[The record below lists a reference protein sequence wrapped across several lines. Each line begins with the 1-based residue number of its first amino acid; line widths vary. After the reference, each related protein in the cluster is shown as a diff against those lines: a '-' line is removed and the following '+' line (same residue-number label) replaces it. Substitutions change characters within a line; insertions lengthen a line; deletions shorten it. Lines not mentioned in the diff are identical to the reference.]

1 MLAERH
7 DMQIYQILIPELN
20 TNVKFKVLSVSDIED
35 FLKKNKA
42 TSKDFRKKVLQYV
55 VFNLATDVTS
65 ALNLMSREGGERAI
79 EALYSGCIM
88 LNPGLDIEHWLSIAY
103 VSGGSPSSSDE
114 HNDYNIN
121 QIKKFLRS
129 AQDQQRSG
137 KKTEKIPYKSKK
149 ITKQKFL
156 NLESHLKANV
166 IGQDEAVDEIVS
178 ALVRSQADMNDPDR
192 PLGVFLFAGS
202 SGVGKTHLANTLH
215 RYLFGEESP
224 MVRVDCGEYQHKHE
238 NQKLLGSP
246 PGYLG
251 HDEGGQLT
259 NQIKKNPH
267 TVVLIDEV
275 EKAHSDIW
283 NTFLRIFD
291 DGIVTDSKG
300 ETISFRNTIIIMT
313 TNLGNDKTVNHMI
326 STGTGFNKNI
336 NFSRRTKEIPNRS
349 IVEKNTNEAIDK
361 YFRPEF
367 INRLDKIV
375 VFNYLNEKDCQTI
388 AEIEM
393 SVIANKLSKRGIS
406 ITYTDSVIDALIEKG
421 IDTVKGARG
430 ISQVRR
436 EIIETPIAKS
446 IVNSSLP
453 KGTIF
458 YVDYVNDDFIFDY
471 QKPVRKNTARDKEA

>member
-1 MLAERH
+1 
-7 DMQIYQILIPELN
+7 MQIYQILIPELN
-20 TNVKFKVLSVSDIED
+20 TNVKFKVLSVSDVED
-35 FLKKNKA
+35 FLTKNKP

-55 VFNLATDVTS
+55 VFNLTTDVS
-65 ALNLMSREGGERAI
+65 AALNLMSREGGERAV

-88 LNPGLDIEHWLSIAY
+88 LNPGLDLEHWLSIAY
-103 VSGGSPSSSDE
+103 VTGGPGEKDGSNP
-114 HNDYNIN
+114 DYNIN
-121 QIKKFLRS
+121 QIKKFLRAAS
-129 AQDQQRSG
+129 SKQDTS
-137 KKTEKIPYKSKK
+137 KKTDTFPVKNKK
-149 ITKQKFL
+149 LTKHKFL
-156 NLESHLKANV
+156 GLEAYLKNNV

-178 ALVRSQADMNDPDR
+178 ALVRSQADLNDPNR

-215 RYLFGEESP
+215 KYLFGDQSP
-224 MVRVDCGEYQHKHE
+224 MVRIDCGEYQHKHE

-259 NQIKKNPH
+259 NQIKKNPY

-275 EKAHSDIW
+275 EKAHADIW

-300 ETISFRNTIIIMT
+300 EVISFRNTIIIMT

-326 STGTGFNKNI
+326 STGTGFNRNI
-336 NFSRRTKEIPNRS
+336 EFNRKTKEAPSRS
-349 IVEKNTNEAIDK
+349 IVEKNTHEAINK

-367 INRLDKIV
+367 VNRLDKIV
-375 VFNYLNEKDCQTI
+375 VFNYLNEIDCQRI

-393 SVIANKLSKRGIS
+393 SVIAEKLSRRGIS
-406 ITYTDSVIDALIEKG
+406 ITYTDNVISALIEKG
-421 IDTVKGARG
+421 IDAVKGARG

-436 EIIETPIAKS
+436 DIIETPIAKS

-458 YVDYVNDDFIFDY
+458 YVDYIDNNFTFDFK
-471 QKPVRKNTARDKEA
+471 KPTKKNKVIKNNQQS